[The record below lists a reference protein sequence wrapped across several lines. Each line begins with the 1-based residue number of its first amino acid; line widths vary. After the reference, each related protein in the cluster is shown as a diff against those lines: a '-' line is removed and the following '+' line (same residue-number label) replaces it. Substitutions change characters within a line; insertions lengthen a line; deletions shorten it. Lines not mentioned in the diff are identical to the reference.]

1 MSPFLAYCYPGDHL
15 IEARPVISPCRIS
28 ADLQSAPIERAGH
41 QPVERFSGASQMV
54 RSSAVVAVGAVG
66 GVLGARRLLSVLT
79 RRGVLPRIDVKVAI
93 DVDSVVSVSPQG
105 EPLPWVLES
114 AVRSHRS
121 NPSPFI
127 L

>member
-1 MSPFLAYCYPGDHL
+1 M
-15 IEARPVISPCRIS
+15 
-28 ADLQSAPIERAGH
+28 SAPIERAGH
-41 QPVERFSGASQMV
+41 LPVERFSRSQMV
-54 RSSAVVAVGAVG
+54 RPSAVVAVGAVG

-93 DVDSVVSVSPQG
+93 DVDSVVGGSPQG

-114 AVRSHRS
+114 AVQSHRS
-121 NPSPFI
+121 NPPPVI

>member
-1 MSPFLAYCYPGDHL
+1 M
-15 IEARPVISPCRIS
+15 
-28 ADLQSAPIERAGH
+28 
-41 QPVERFSGASQMV
+41 ERFSGGEQMAR
-54 RSSAVVAVGAVG
+54 RSAMVAVGAVG
-66 GVLGARRLLSVLT
+66 GVLGARRLLSALA